1 MAQGVPIV
9 TTVPVVAAW
18 AGLPEPR
25 DGETMLFVGC
35 NDPAAL
41 ADATRRIVG
50 DESLATRLRVGARAC
65 AAQFT
70 WPGIA
75 RQHIALYE
83 AIASPAPR
91 CASVSVPASEGERSW
106 R

>member
-1 MAQGVPIV
+1 MEQGVPIV
-9 TTVPVVAAW
+9 TTVPAVAAW

-25 DGETMLFVGC
+25 DGETMLFVRC

-50 DESLATRLRVGARAC
+50 DASLATRLRVGARAC

-75 RQHIALYE
+75 HQHLALYE
-83 AIASPAPR
+83 TIAAPALR
-91 CASVSVPASEGERSW
+91 RASVNVPASEGEHSW

>member
-1 MAQGVPIV
+1 V
-9 TTVPVVAAW
+9 TTLPATAAW

-25 DGETMLFVGC
+25 DGETVLFVRC

-41 ADATRRIVG
+41 ADATRRIVS
-50 DESLATRLRVGARAC
+50 DESLATSLRVGGRAF

-75 RQHIALYE
+75 HQHLALYK
-83 AIASPAPR
+83 AIVAPAPR
-91 CASVSVPASEGERSW
+91 RASVSVPASEGERSW